1 MLPVA
6 CLVLAWSC
14 ADVVSLPA
22 VTRTADGRAGDPV
35 NLRLV
40 GTRAELDA
48 AFRAAGWSPADP
60 VNVRSAVR
68 IGWSVALDR
77 PYPRAPVSDLYLFGR
92 VQDAAFQRAVG
103 GSARTRHHVRFWRS
117 GCDPDGRPMWAGAGT
132 FDLKVGRSP
141 ATGKL
146 THRIS
151 PDVDAERDTIL
162 AELSGAGGLADVR
175 LTPRGGPF
183 SGRNGEGDCYL
194 TDGRLGEGVLTAR
207 TGCGAI
213 GTGSGRTRRK
223 NSTPGPLPIDNQ

>member
-6 CLVLAWSC
+6 CLVLAWPC
-14 ADVVSLPA
+14 ADVVSPPA
-22 VTRTADGRAGDPV
+22 VTHTADGRAGDPV

-40 GTRAELDA
+40 GARAELDA

-60 VNVRSAVR
+60 VTVRSAVR
-68 IGWSVALDR
+68 IGVSVALDR

-103 GSARTRHHVRFWRS
+103 GSARTRHHVRFWRA
-117 GCDPDGRPMWAGAGT
+117 GCEPGGRPVWIGAGT
-132 FDLKVGRSP
+132 FDVKVGRSP

-162 AELSGAGGLADVR
+162 ADLVRAGGLADVG
-175 LTPRGGPF
+175 LTPRAGPF
-183 SGRNGEGDCYL
+183 AGRNGEGDCYV
-194 TDGRLGEGVLTAR
+194 TDGRLGEGTLAAR
-207 TGCGAI
+207 VCGPVCEGWRDVRA
-213 GTGSGRTRRK
+213 RAAAPRPTR
-223 NSTPGPLPIDNQ
+223 